1 MTKSIKPTDPIQAT
15 HYVDNIVPVFY
26 FLDKNNGTLYQYST
40 IRKEFVKTL
49 GAAPKLIP
57 LDSRSESQDHIYR
70 YLVTLTDN
78 TEIYQELKVDFEDSK
93 TIKKV
98 S

>member
-1 MTKSIKPTDPIQAT
+1 MTKPTDPIQAT

-26 FLDKNNGTLYQYST
+26 FLDKKTGGLYQYST

-49 GAAPKLIP
+49 GEVPKLIP
-57 LDSRSESQDHIYR
+57 LDNSSKSQEHIYR
-70 YLVTLTDN
+70 YLVTLTDGS
-78 TEIYQELKVDFEDSK
+78 EIHQDLKADIVDNAE
-93 TIKKV
+93 IQKV